1 VGRAGE
7 TEGGGGKGG
16 GDGKDGEEDK
26 CRSHFGVWSGER
38 ERGTK
43 CMKNRKEMEREEAR
57 LDDNFR
63 ELWLVSQLRREILA
77 VDRFAKLRCVV

>member
-1 VGRAGE
+1 VAEAR
-7 TEGGGGKGG
+7 
-16 GDGKDGEEDK
+16 EEEMERMATRINADLILE
-26 CRSHFGVWSGER
+26 FGVGR